1 MLQNLTIKNIV
12 LIESLQIPFEAGL
25 CVLTGETGAGKSI
38 LLDALGLAMGKRA
51 EARLVRHGEDKGS
64 VVAGFDISDRKD
76 IEALLIEHDIEP
88 EDQLLLKRTITKEG
102 KSKAFVNDE
111 PVSVN
116 FLQKL
121 AEQLIEIHGQHDQ
134 RGLMDASTHRIVLDS
149 YAGAGKQVT
158 TVRANYHAWQT
169 AAKELQSLKDAA
181 DKAREEEEYLRHVL
195 DELIKLAPQEG
206 EEDELASARTALMSS
221 EKIMATLNDCLGQLT
236 GKHNVQSA
244 LSSAER
250 VLHRSSVPDAEIF
263 EPALQALDR
272 AGVEVAEA
280 ITAIEATARDLDMDP
295 TSLEDTEE
303 RLFALRAAA
312 RKYNVPV
319 DGLSEYADEVAAQ
332 IHLIESQDQQLGAL
346 EAQTAELRTSFI
358 GNAEKLSELRKK
370 FATKI
375 STHIGKELT
384 PLKMENA
391 ALQAGVEP
399 LAEPDWNEY
408 GQDRV
413 RFLVRTNPGSPFGA
427 MGKIA
432 SGGELSR
439 FMLALKVV
447 LSGVNSVPTMI
458 FDEIDTGIGGATAD
472 AVGKRLGKLGEACQ
486 VLCVTHQ
493 PQVASYGAHHLKI
506 QKTSKANSTTT
517 HVRVLGSDDRTEEI
531 ARMLAGE
538 NITGEARAAA
548 EKLMGSV

>member
-1 MLQNLTIKNIV
+1 
-12 LIESLQIPFEAGL
+12 
-25 CVLTGETGAGKSI
+25 
-38 LLDALGLAMGKRA
+38 
-51 EARLVRHGEDKGS
+51 
-64 VVAGFDISDRKD
+64 
-76 IEALLIEHDIEP
+76 
-88 EDQLLLKRTITKEG
+88 
-102 KSKAFVNDE
+102 
-111 PVSVN
+111 
-116 FLQKL
+116 
-121 AEQLIEIHGQHDQ
+121 
-134 RGLMDASTHRIVLDS
+134 
-149 YAGAGKQVT
+149 
-158 TVRANYHAWQT
+158 
-169 AAKELQSLKDAA
+169 
-181 DKAREEEEYLRHVL
+181 
-195 DELIKLAPQEG
+195 
-206 EEDELASARTALMSS
+206 
-221 EKIMATLNDCLGQLT
+221 
-236 GKHNVQSA
+236 VQSA